1 MLGEVPKQ
9 FQQVVGKFI
18 LWEQGSIEHSLRS
31 QEFKINE
38 LLSALGKE
46 LLERKILNI
55 RNEIRNYQSGSPTS
69 KSLLH
74 IYMLKNK
81 LATVYEL
88 LSIKDSAMELL
99 RELWHQLMINSHAL
113 LHVRKLEEPKDIPQP
128 PFVKLMDQDV
138 LGDFE
143 RSDMSAVLRI
153 IACAFF
159 KLFTLHI
166 ISFQHQQALLHLQ
179 YLLEHV
185 LKNILIPGKRE
196 SWTTQQASAYE
207 VVRNLWIFETIS
219 IGLQLHDHQKI
230 KPLVNKEYYSAHVN
244 LCSRLR
250 GVVEKI
256 GSLLY
261 GVKNSSIV
269 PTNLNEEIAFI
280 TEEHPH
286 QACQQKLS
294 ISM

>member
-1 MLGEVPKQ
+1 
-9 FQQVVGKFI
+9 
-18 LWEQGSIEHSLRS
+18 
-31 QEFKINE
+31 
-38 LLSALGKE
+38 
-46 LLERKILNI
+46 
-55 RNEIRNYQSGSPTS
+55 
-69 KSLLH
+69 
-74 IYMLKNK
+74 
-81 LATVYEL
+81 
-88 LSIKDSAMELL
+88 
-99 RELWHQLMINSHAL
+99 MINSHSL
-113 LHVRKLEEPKDIPQP
+113 LQVRKLEEPKDIPEP

-143 RSDMSAVLRI
+143 QTDTSSVLRI

-196 SWTTQQASAYE
+196 SWTPQQISAYE
-207 VVRNLWIFETIS
+207 VVRNLWTFETIS
-219 IGLQLHDHQKI
+219 IALQLHDHQKI
-230 KPLVNKEYYSAHVN
+230 KPLVNKEYYSTHVN

-256 GSLLY
+256 GSLVY

-280 TEEHPH
+280 IEEHSH
-286 QACQQKLS
+286 EAYQQKLK
-294 ISM
+294 IAMQR